1 MQKYESKITK
11 SIHSARTL
19 FERYSDLS
27 GIAQML
33 AQSNSEQIEVVEV
46 TPDRYVFKDSKGVEM
61 GIQILE
67 RDPNKTI
74 KLSDATGR
82 PFSFTMWIQIKEV
95 EDGTYIRVTV
105 HIDVPK
111 LLKILVKGKV
121 QAGVDQ
127 IAEMLARN

>member
-33 AQSNSEQIEVVEV
+33 AQSNSEQIEVVEI

-61 GIQILE
+61 G
-67 RDPNKTI
+67 I

-82 PFSFTMWIQIKEV
+82 PFSFTMWIQFKEV